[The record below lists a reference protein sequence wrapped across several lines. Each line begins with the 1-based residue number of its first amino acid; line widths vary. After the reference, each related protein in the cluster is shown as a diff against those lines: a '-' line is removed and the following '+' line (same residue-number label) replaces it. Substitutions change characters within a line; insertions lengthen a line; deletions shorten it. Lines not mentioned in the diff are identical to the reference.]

1 MSRGSATLN
10 LVKSGRIVIV
20 VFIFVVVVI
29 VVVAA
34 AFVDFEA
41 LKLFSFSA

>member
-20 VFIFVVVVI
+20 VIIVVVV

-34 AFVDFEA
+34 IVDFEA
-41 LKLFSFSA
+41 FQLFSFSA